1 MKKSLSFILL
11 FLILCLCCC
20 TGTAERKTVEKDRYY
35 LGAMRVV
42 KCRDYVSLREAPYK
56 TATVLA
62 KVPLD
67 SIVLYCNNNVAKYA
81 PSNYKKQA
89 KLFIRCEYDGMEG
102 YILKQYLKP
111 APEAEP
117 AETRAFNSIMS
128 REEIIGN
135 GSIALDWKEFNV
147 AELAAYE
154 VMQEGDDNWEYLRV
168 GCFIDDQP
176 IWGYT
181 EGVKQTGQFQNLRAF
196 MGGTE
201 DEPQVD
207 VYDAQYGLI
216 MLDLMDGIDMWT
228 IMENVCSFGDA
239 AIHTVDTESGDMFIA
254 GTDGPAPIAVNCEG
268 YVMWKAEIDDP
279 DVYGPYEIILNP
291 YDIQV
296 NYESGKTVRLDYRTG
311 AVIGVSDLE
320 KY

>member
-20 TGTAERKTVEKDRYY
+20 TGTAERKTVVKDKYY

-42 KCRDYVSLREAPYK
+42 KCKDYVSLREAPYK

-117 AETRAFNSIMS
+117 AETKAFNSIMS

-147 AELAAYE
+147 AVLAAYE
-154 VMQEGDDNWEYLRV
+154 VMPEGKDSWEYLRV
-168 GCFIDDQP
+168 GCFIDDEP
-176 IWGYT
+176 AWGYI
-181 EGVKQTGQFQNLRAF
+181 ESVQTRDDTKKLKAF

-201 DEPQVD
+201 DEPQVY
-207 VYDAQYGLI
+207 VYDLEYGL
-216 MLDLMDGIDMWT
+216 MMFDLMDGTEQWLISR
-228 IMENVCSFGDA
+228 NACFLGDA
-239 AIHTVDTESGDMFIA
+239 AVVTSGPNTGILYVA
-254 GTDGPAPIAVNCEG
+254 GSAGPDPVAISAEG
-268 YVMWKAEIDDP
+268 NILWQSDVDDP
-279 DVYGPYEIILNP
+279 ELGVPTSIVLKPMDIEVTYDTDQVLNLE
-291 YDIQV
+291 Y
-296 NYESGKTVRLDYRTG
+296 NGE
-311 AVIGVSDLE
+311 VIGITDM
-320 KY
+320 